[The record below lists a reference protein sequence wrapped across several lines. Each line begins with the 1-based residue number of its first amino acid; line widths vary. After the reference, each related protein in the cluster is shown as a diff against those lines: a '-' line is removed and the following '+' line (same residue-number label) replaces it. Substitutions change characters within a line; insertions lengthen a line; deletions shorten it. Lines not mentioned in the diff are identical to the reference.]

1 VEPERGTLVG
11 RLVRALDLPLDIA
24 FNLPKTTLIGDVQV
38 LVENHQGLLHY
49 SPREVRVRT
58 ARGELVVSGSRL
70 RIGSILPQELVVDG
84 RILQV
89 QLRR

>member
-1 VEPERGTLVG
+1 MQRERGTMVE
-11 RLVRALDLPLDIA
+11 RLVRALDLPQDIV
-24 FNLPKTTLIGDVQV
+24 FNLPKTTLIGDVQL
-38 LVENHQGLLHY
+38 LVENHRGLIAY
-49 SPREVRVRT
+49 TPREIRIRT
-58 ARGELVVSGSRL
+58 ARGELVVAGSRL

>member
-1 VEPERGTLVG
+1 
-11 RLVRALDLPLDIA
+11 
-24 FNLPKTTLIGDVQV
+24 
-38 LVENHQGLLHY
+38 
-49 SPREVRVRT
+49 
-58 ARGELVVSGSRL
+58 VSGSRL

>member
-1 VEPERGTLVG
+1 MQRERGTMVE
-11 RLVRALDLPLDIA
+11 RLVRALDLPQDII
-24 FNLPKTTLIGDVQV
+24 FNLPKTTLIGDVQL
-38 LVENHQGLLHY
+38 LVENHRGLIAY
-49 SPREVRVRT
+49 TPREIRIRT
-58 ARGELVVSGSRL
+58 AGGELVVAGSRL